1 MLRFLHPNKFWL
13 FPAIVQNSVLPCLRL
28 TSKNIKFDCIQDG
41 KHCNIII
48 IHNVPVKQ
56 AANVSPQ
63 DTWTIVTPDC
73 PSRNFGSQR
82 SSSNFSLSAVTSD
95 DTSIV
100 FLFESQMIA
109 RPPPVTPVFIVLPDA
124 TCTTSE
130 SCCGS
135 CSLVGVVIPPPQWY
149 TKYLGSS
156 GLVEYA
162 SISERP
168 SRERDADFEEL
179 VR

>member
-1 MLRFLHPNKFWL
+1 MMES
-13 FPAIVQNSVLPCLRL
+13 SV
-28 TSKNIKFDCIQDG
+28 
-41 KHCNIII
+41 II
-48 IHNVPVKQ
+48 IHKVPVKQ

-95 DTSIV
+95 DTSIA

-156 GLVEYA
+156 GLEEYA